1 MPTSRAGHASAAGR
15 APGILG
21 GMTLEALIRRA
32 RGLVVPGGRRLLG
45 ITGPPGAGKSTL
57 AEALVR
63 ALAPDAVL
71 VGMDGF
77 HLSGD
82 ELHRRG
88 LARRKGAPETFD
100 AAAYVDL
107 LRSLRSPSAGD
118 VAAPGFDRAREET
131 VPAAVVVGAAVPLVV
146 TEGNYLLLDTPPW
159 SSIAELLDECWY
171 VDLRPDLR
179 VDRLVERHAAYGKS
193 RAEAWA
199 WAGGSDAHNAD
210 LVTGTRG
217 RASLIVDASALDLPR
232 E

>member
-1 MPTSRAGHASAAGR
+1 
-15 APGILG
+15 
-21 GMTLEALIRRA
+21 MTFDALIRRA

-63 ALAPDAVL
+63 GLASDAVL

-107 LRSLRSPSAGD
+107 LRSLRSPSNGD

-131 VPAAVVVGAAVPLVV
+131 VPAAVVVADAVPLVV

-171 VDLRPDLR
+171 VDLRSDLR
-179 VDRLVERHAAYGKS
+179 VGRLVERHAAYGKS
-193 RAEAWA
+193 LAEAWA
-199 WAGGSDAHNAD
+199 WAGGSDARNAD
-210 LVTGTRG
+210 LVTETRG
-217 RASLIVDASALDLPR
+217 RASLIVDASALDLPP

>member
-1 MPTSRAGHASAAGR
+1 
-15 APGILG
+15 
-21 GMTLEALIRRA
+21 MTLEALIRRA

-100 AAAYVDL
+100 AAAYVDV

-210 LVTGTRG
+210 LVAGTRG

>member
-1 MPTSRAGHASAAGR
+1 MPTGRAGHASAA
-15 APGILG
+15 AAEPPGILAE
-21 GMTLEALIRRA
+21 MTLDALIRRA

-107 LRSLRSPSAGD
+107 LRALRSPSAD
-118 VAAPGFDRAREET
+118 VVAPGFDRSVEET
-131 VPAAVVVGAAVPLVV
+131 VPAAAVVGAAVPLVV
-146 TEGNYLLLDTPPW
+146 TEGNYLLLDAPPW
-159 SSIAELLDECWY
+159 SSIADLLDECWY
-171 VDLRPDLR
+171 VDLRDDIR
-179 VDRLVERHAAYGKS
+179 VGRLVERHAVFGKS
-193 RAEAWA
+193 RAEALA
-199 WAGGSDAHNAD
+199 WAGGSDARNAE
-210 LVTGTRG
+210 LVAGTKG
-217 RASLIVDASALDLPR
+217 RASLIIDMSTVDLAPG
-232 E
+232 

>member
-1 MPTSRAGHASAAGR
+1 
-15 APGILG
+15 
-21 GMTLEALIRRA
+21 MTLDALIRRA

-63 ALAPDAVL
+63 TLAPDAVL

-82 ELHRRG
+82 ELRRRG

-118 VAAPGFDRAREET
+118 VVAPGFDRAREET
-131 VPAAVVVGAAVPLVV
+131 VPAAVVVAAAVPLVV
-146 TEGNYLLLDTPPW
+146 TEGNYLLLDAPPW
-159 SSIAELLDECWY
+159 SSIVGLLAECWY
-171 VDLRPDLR
+171 VDLRDDVR
-179 VDRLVERHAAYGKS
+179 VGRLAERHAAYGKS
-193 RAEAWA
+193 RADALAWA
-199 WAGGSDAHNAD
+199 EGSDARNAD
-210 LVTGTRG
+210 LVAGTKG
-217 RASLIVDASALDLPR
+217 RASLIIDASALGLAP